1 MSKIIETCPNR
12 SSFSWL
18 ESCMENLKRKQQIMC
33 IICKN
38 DNWNWKSCWVLNMNI
53 LVSFFLEIASTW
65 ARNQKTRV
73 FKSTWPPTQF
83 PASSSMFVLF
93 NITKEGVSVIGHK
106 SGAIRWC
113 TKVVFYI
120 LSSYCNH
127 FWNSCKEDAS
137 GLKTGLYFGIISF
150 FRFKGY
156 DKRPMHF
163 LFPNTYS
170 IHCTLCTLW
179 NCNYFF

>member
-83 PASSSMFVLF
+83 PASFQCLF
-93 NITKEGVSVIGHK
+93 FLTSPKKEFLLLV
-106 SGAIRWC
+106 
-113 TKVVFYI
+113 TKVVQSVGVRR
-120 LSSYCNH
+120 LSSI
-127 FWNSCKEDAS
+127 SCHLTAITFETPARRMLVVWK
-137 GLKTGLYFGIISF
+137 LVF
-150 FRFKGY
+150 
-156 DKRPMHF
+156 
-163 LFPNTYS
+163 
-170 IHCTLCTLW
+170 TLE
-179 NCNYFF
+179 